1 MAEDILYKPNLT
13 YDKNYYT
20 EGDLYEPSID
30 KDNNIESSTNKPLD
44 KVDKLEELK
53 NEILGKLPMM
63 PEDLMDS
70 FLPPFYIINGIIDD
84 LINDKDNLPKLPDKE
99 DNTVVVP
106 PKNDE
111 EEDNNLD
118 DIPDNPF
125 DIEDEDGF
133 IDIKIEDVPKDLEL
147 DVEYIKDITDIFED
161 YLSNYNAVMDKYINS
176 SVSYYNLSKNK
187 DVKNIETK
195 DLKKNMNISHVSDF
209 VTKSNISVKQKA
221 RLSSKL
227 FDIDET
233 IFHIRATK
241 VANEQRKRYYTN
253 EKMEDKNILTKG
265 ANDLLK
271 ESKIISQK
279 KYEENFYAL
288 YKYLNSSVIIFN
300 ECMSTVAKQ
309 KRALITLNNEERD

>member
-125 DIEDEDGF
+125 DMEDEDGF

-176 SVSYYNLSKNK
+176 SVSYYNLSRNK

-209 VTKSNISVKQKA
+209 VTKSNILVKQKA